1 MKKIP
6 IIGGMLHGESSPDR
20 GPGKW
25 RLLWTHDFM
34 KKGSDYSLRTLRLG
48 DREVRAFVV
57 DGMSDEA
64 ACESLSRGRL

>member
-6 IIGGMLHGESSPDR
+6 VIGGMLHGESSPDR

-25 RLLWTHDFM
+25 RLLWTHDFIRE
-34 KKGSDYSLRTLRLG
+34 GSDYSLRTLHIG
-48 DREVRAFVV
+48 GREVRAFVV

-64 ACESLSRGRL
+64 ACDSLSRAGL